1 MRGWLWIV
9 IGALVV
15 LVGTVWTLQGLNVM
29 GGSAMSGKTLWAV
42 IGPIVGVVGLAL
54 IGLGAR
60 TVSRKAPASG
70 G

>member
-1 MRGWLWIV
+1 MRGWLWIT

-29 GGSAMSGKTLWAV
+29 GGSAMSGKVLWAV
-42 IGPIVGVVGLAL
+42 LGPLVGVVGLAL

-60 TVSRKAPASG
+60 SLRKAPAPRS
-70 G
+70 